1 MKTYTSVRKH
11 GMQRKARNELEDLNF
26 VDDLTLLSYTR
37 EQMWMKTTNVAAAS
51 TVVNLDI
58 HNGKTKIL
66 KYNTENT
73 NSIKLDGEDL
83 GTSTFLGSL
92 VDKQGG
98 SDAEINAKIG
108 KARVAF
114 LRLRNIWNLKQIQTN
129 IKVRIINTNVKSVL
143 LYGDEMRRT
152 TTAIIK
158 NVQLFINICL
168 RKISNIC

>member
-37 EQMWMKTTNVAAAS
+37 EQMWMKTTSVAAAF

-73 NSIKLDGEDL
+73 NSIKLDGEAL
-83 GTSTFLGSL
+83 GTSTFLGSII
-92 VDKQGG
+92 DKQGG
-98 SDAEINAKIG
+98 SDAEINWKIG
-108 KARVAF
+108 KARVA
-114 LRLRNIWNLKQIQTN
+114 LLQLRNIWNLKQIQTN
-129 IKVRIINTNVKSVL
+129 IKVRINTNVEPVL
-143 LYGDEMRRT
+143 LYGAEMRRT
-152 TTAIIK
+152 TTTIIK
-158 NVQLFINICL
+158 MVQLFINSCL